1 MNGIRHLLVSV
12 VVCAFV
18 LVAVPTPAQAQWSVA
33 AGYQALHLP
42 DNWVKGGIN
51 FDVARDVSGMWSI
64 VGEFG
69 VAHDTADDLPLEDAG
84 FNIFNFGGGVRW
96 TLRRDGPAPF
106 AQLLAG
112 VQRSTSETDEDTAF
126 MLQPGGGVHIPLN
139 DRWGISAQ
147 GDYRPVFYQEETI
160 NEVRFVIGARWTGR

>member
-1 MNGIRHLLVSV
+1 MNRTRKVLVSV

-18 LVAVPTPAQAQWSVA
+18 LMAVPAQAQWSVA

-51 FDVARDVSGMWSI
+51 LDVARDVSGPWSI

-69 VAHDTADDLPLEDAG
+69 LAHDTTDDPALDDAG

-96 TLRRDGPAPF
+96 SPRRDGPAPF

-112 VQRSTSETDEDTAF
+112 AQRSTSETDEDTAF
-126 MLQPGGGVHIPLN
+126 MLQPGVGVHIPLN
-139 DRWGISAQ
+139 DQWGVSAQ
-147 GDYRPVFYQEETI
+147 VDYRPVFYTEDRV

>member
-1 MNGIRHLLVSV
+1 MNRVCLLSVSV

-18 LVAVPTPAQAQWSVA
+18 LVAVPTPAQAQWSVS
-33 AGYQALHLP
+33 AGYQALHLSG
-42 DNWVKGGIN
+42 NWVKGGFN
-51 FDVARDVSGMWSI
+51 VDAARVVSGMWSI
-64 VGEFG
+64 AGEFG
-69 VAHDTADDLPLEDAG
+69 VAHETTDDPTPAG

-96 TLRRDGPAPF
+96 SPRRDGPAPF

-112 VQRSTSETDEDTAF
+112 LQRSSSETDSDTAF

-139 DRWGISAQ
+139 DRWGVSAQ
-147 GDYRPVFYQEETI
+147 VDYRPVFYREDTV

>member
-1 MNGIRHLLVSV
+1 MNRTGNVLVSV

-18 LVAVPTPAQAQWSVA
+18 LVAVPAQAQWSVT

-51 FDVARDVSGMWSI
+51 VDAAREISGLWSI

-69 VAHDTADDLPLEDAG
+69 LAHETTDDPTPAG

-96 TLRRDGPAPF
+96 SPRRDGPAPF

-112 VQRSTSETDEDTAF
+112 LQRSTSDTDEDTAF
-126 MLQPGGGVHIPLN
+126 MLQPGAGVHMPLN
-139 DRWGISAQ
+139 DRWGMSAQ
-147 GDYRPVFYQEETI
+147 VDYRPVFYREETV